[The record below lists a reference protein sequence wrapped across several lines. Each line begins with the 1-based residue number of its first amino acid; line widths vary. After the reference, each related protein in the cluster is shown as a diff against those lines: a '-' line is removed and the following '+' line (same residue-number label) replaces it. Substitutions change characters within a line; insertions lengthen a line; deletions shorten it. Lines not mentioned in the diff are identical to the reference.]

1 MPPPVAPGA
10 PAPGATPRP
19 AGPPGEL
26 RPRVQPKKA
35 AVATPPPAWLV
46 LAATI
51 ALAAEL
57 LLVLAVIVR
66 AGQTVSA
73 RREARALMQAQ
84 VQADQIRRAWEELAE
99 QGALLYARLSRL
111 DKAAGSLKDLER
123 GLRDAAK
130 SAGLTVEIAEAR
142 GTKVGKSVKRGTKL
156 VITGSGPEGRVFDF
170 LLGVD
175 RLNAIIHMEELQMT
189 GTTDKGVVYLK
200 LGIVHDELKARYRD
214 RLKALVEQLP
224 RVAGAAPGVGA
235 VRRVEKL
242 FVPMI
247 LPDEEA
253 LRGWPRITLN
263 GFTSDKALFTV
274 NGEEHML
281 SLGQT
286 ITGDIIYSDKP
297 AVNQAILT
305 RGHDRSAVILT
316 VGSRDY
322 SIAPDA
328 NNIRSMVPV
337 MLTIQRSG
345 INDLLK
351 AVLQP

>member
-1 MPPPVAPGA
+1 ML
-10 PAPGATPRP
+10 GATC
-19 AGPPGEL
+19 
-26 RPRVQPKKA
+26 
-35 AVATPPPAWLV
+35 
-46 LAATI
+46 
-51 ALAAEL
+51 ALAGEV
-57 LLVLAVIVR
+57 LLVLLVCLR
-66 AGQTVSA
+66 AGQTTAA

-99 QGALLYARLSRL
+99 QGGLLYARLSRI
-111 DKAAGSLKDLER
+111 DKATDSLKDLER
-123 GLRDAAK
+123 GIREAAR
-130 SAGLTVEIAEAR
+130 SAGLVVEIAAAR
-142 GTKVGKSVKRGTKL
+142 GTKAGKSVKRGTKL

-170 LLGVD
+170 LLGID
-175 RLNAIIHMEELQMT
+175 RLNALVHVEELQLT
-189 GTTDKGVVYLK
+189 GTTDKGVVYVK
-200 LGIVHDELKARYRD
+200 LGIVYDELKARYRG
-214 RLKALVEQLP
+214 RLKSLVEQLP
-224 RVAGAAPGVGA
+224 RVAGATPGVGA
-235 VRRVEKL
+235 PRRAEKL

-253 LRGWPRITLN
+253 LRGWPRIMLN

-274 NGEEHML
+274 NGEEKLL

-286 ITGDIIYSDKP
+286 ITGDIVFSDKP

-322 SIAPDA
+322 SVAPDA
-328 NNIRSMVPV
+328 NNLRSMDQI
-337 MLTIQRSG
+337 MLTIQRTG